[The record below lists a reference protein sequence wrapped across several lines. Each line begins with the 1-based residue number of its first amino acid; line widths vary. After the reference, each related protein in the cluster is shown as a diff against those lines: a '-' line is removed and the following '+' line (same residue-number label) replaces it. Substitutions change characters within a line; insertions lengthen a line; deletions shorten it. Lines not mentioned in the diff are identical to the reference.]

1 MTLCIRESLCRF
13 SLNIRN
19 PSDHFWAVFNVF
31 RLMPSSH
38 RKHRKENFHVTF
50 ITCSSAGSIPPQNL
64 VFFFIKSPVD
74 IVLPPTSFLNSRRT
88 ARNRSKLRAICAI
101 SRAFLP
107 RDKVA
112 VFQFGRKIT
121 VTRCFLYLKLSTVS
135 RPHKR
140 EDLAVTT
147 TRASVTS

>member
-38 RKHRKENFHVTF
+38 RKHKKENLYVTF
-50 ITCSSAGSIPPQNL
+50 ITCYLAGSILPQNL
-64 VFFFIKSPVD
+64 VFSS
-74 IVLPPTSFLNSRRT
+74 LSRQWTLFCHQRVSKQQKD

-107 RDKVA
+107 CDKVA

-121 VTRCFLYLKLSTVS
+121 VTRCFLYLNYPRFQDL
-135 RPHKR
+135 KR
-140 EDLAVTT
+140 EDLAVTA